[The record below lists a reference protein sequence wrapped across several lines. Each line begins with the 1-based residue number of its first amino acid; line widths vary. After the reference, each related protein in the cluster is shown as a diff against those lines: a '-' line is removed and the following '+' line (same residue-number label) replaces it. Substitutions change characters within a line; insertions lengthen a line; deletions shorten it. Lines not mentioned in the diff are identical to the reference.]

1 MGKVKRL
8 SVIGL
13 RGIPNVMGGVETHC
27 ANLYSEIIKCSNDY
41 EINVI
46 GRDRYIIDS
55 TYSGIKVKALPSIYT
70 SSLETLFHTFISIFY
85 AKFFLKSN
93 IVHLHAVGSGLF
105 MPLVRLLGMKGVL
118 TVHGADYKR
127 SKWGRAAK
135 FLLKLGEK
143 LGITFSNQTIV
154 VGKKLTEDLKF
165 EYSKASNKITYIPN
179 GIDINVDYDSEF
191 SECDFL
197 NSINLEQK
205 GYILY
210 VGRLDPAKGIE
221 DLIKAYKSSGTE
233 LKLLIVG
240 GSEHKGEFYHHI
252 TSYADENIIFS
263 GVLSG
268 DSLKAA
274 YKNTALY
281 VLPSYHE
288 GHPISVL
295 EAINFNAP
303 LIVSDIIPNL
313 SLNLPSENYYKLAD
327 IDALASKVTEG
338 KFKKV
343 DREQYIQL
351 YNWQTIAK
359 DTLFVY
365 SKES

>member
-1 MGKVKRL
+1 MKKIKRL

-55 TYSGIKVKALPSIYT
+55 TYLGIKVKALPSIYT

-85 AKFFLKSN
+85 AKFYLKSN

-105 MPLVRLLGMKGVL
+105 MPMVRLLGMKGIL

-135 FLLKLGEK
+135 FLLKSGER

-154 VGKKLTEDLKF
+154 VGKQLSEELKS
-165 EYSKASNKITYIPN
+165 EYSKANNKITYIPN

-191 SECDFL
+191 SERDFL
-197 NSINLEQK
+197 NSMEVEPK
-205 GYILY
+205 SYILY

-221 DLIKAYKSSGTE
+221 DLIKAYKKSGTK

-240 GSEHKGEFYHHI
+240 GSEHKGDFYHHI
-252 TSYADENIIFS
+252 TSYADKNIIFS

-268 DSLKAA
+268 DRLMAA

-303 LIVSDIIPNL
+303 IIVSDIIPNL

-327 IDALASKVTEG
+327 IDDLAFKVTEG
-338 KFKKV
+338 KFNTV
-343 DREQYIQL
+343 DRDQYIEL

-359 DTLFVY
+359 ETLIVY
-365 SKES
+365 SKTS